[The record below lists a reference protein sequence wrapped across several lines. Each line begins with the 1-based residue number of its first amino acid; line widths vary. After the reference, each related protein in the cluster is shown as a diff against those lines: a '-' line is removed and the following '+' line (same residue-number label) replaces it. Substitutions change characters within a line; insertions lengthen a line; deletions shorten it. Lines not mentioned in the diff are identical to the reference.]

1 MKRIF
6 KDYQL
11 IKNNYITKKYPI
23 SLVHFVTNRCNA
35 RCSFCFIDFDNPETF
50 KGELTLDEIEK
61 FSKTIGPSIQNINLT
76 GGEPFA
82 RKEFSDICKIYLKNT
97 DIRSLFITSNG
108 SLPDRIDKFLD
119 ELAKK
124 NLDRQFIFS
133 FSIDNIP
140 DKHNKIRKI
149 NNLFEKCLESY
160 KIVNS
165 YGENCFANISITVSL
180 ENYEDIDE
188 IYSELLNRYNV
199 KAITACL
206 VRDEGVYKTPEA
218 DKKKILSAYINLT
231 EKIKSDSK
239 SGKLKGY
246 KPSSIQGRM
255 MNKKNEIMYE
265 KIISTYLEP
274 QFISQ
279 CYAGSLFGIISADG
293 KVYPCE
299 ILKDSIG
306 NLRNYEMNFLNL
318 WQDHLAKKTRK
329 WIKDTKCNCCYE
341 CAWSFNILGNLKYQK
356 DLFLAAINKGD

>member
-1 MKRIF
+1 MKRLF

-11 IKNNYITKKYPI
+11 IKNNYFTKKFPI

-50 KGELTLDEIEK
+50 KNELSLEEIDK
-61 FSKTIGPSIQNINLT
+61 FSRTLGPSIQNVNLT

-82 RKEFSDICKIYLKNT
+82 RKDFVEICKIYLKNT

-108 SLPDRIDKFLD
+108 SLPNRINKFLM
-119 ELAKK
+119 ELASK
-124 NLDRQFIFS
+124 NLDRKFIFS

-140 DKHNKIRKI
+140 EKHNKIRKI
-149 NNLFEKCLESY
+149 DNLFENCLESY
-160 KIVNS
+160 NIVNN
-165 YGENCFANISITVSL
+165 YGDNCFANISITVSL
-180 ENYEDIDE
+180 ENYKDIDE
-188 IYSELLNRYNV
+188 IYYDLLNRYNV

-206 VRDEGVYKTPEA
+206 VRDEGVYKTPEE
-218 DKKKILSAYINLT
+218 DKKKILSAYKNLV
-231 EKIKSDSK
+231 EKIKQDSK
-239 SGKLKGY
+239 NGKLKGY

-255 MNKKNEIMYE
+255 MNKKNEIMYQN
-265 KIISTYLEP
+265 IISTYLEP
-274 QFISQ
+274 RYISQ

-306 NLRNYEMNFLNL
+306 DLRKYEMNFLNL
-318 WQDHLAKKTRK
+318 WQDHLAIKMRK

-356 DLFLAAINKGD
+356 DLFLAAINKEK